1 MHRPPEPQGQLTLHT
16 HTHTHTHTLHA
27 HTIQDALHYLLGQ
40 QPERLQ
46 WFPWQHMV
54 VVSSFLHTG
63 QADLALPYLASYG
76 TQMGTMEDAKL
87 KISVLVANRHL
98 LAAFEVVVRC
108 NGQIPK
114 LQMVSSLHFKL
125 SCENCSCFG
134 DTTCYQ

>member
-1 MHRPPEPQGQLTLHT
+1 MHVPPPLPPHTHTRTYARTYMHT
-16 HTHTHTHTLHA
+16 HTHT
-27 HTIQDALHYLLGQ
+27 QDALQYLLDQ

-63 QADLALPYLASYG
+63 HADLALPYLMSYG

-87 KISVLVANRHL
+87 KISVMVANRHL

-108 NGQIPK
+108 NGHITN
-114 LQMVSSLHFKL
+114 S
-125 SCENCSCFG
+125 
-134 DTTCYQ
+134 